1 MGKCWRGRQ
10 QLEANC
16 LTTFLRGAK
25 ELFGLR
31 SHGIVVRVVASGERG
46 PGFEHKSFQVIFS
59 PWLKDGR

>member
-31 SHGIVVRVVASGERG
+31 SRGIVVRVVRVVLAEKEGLGSNT
-46 PGFEHKSFQVIFS
+46 GFS
-59 PWLKDGR
+59 R